1 MSTGAKN
8 PAAGANELSEDDIQR
23 MRFRKALARKR
34 RKEREA
40 AGEIKEL
47 NITAM
52 MDMMTIILVFLL
64 KSYASSSVTMAS
76 SDEVRLPLSTTR
88 LTPKDTV
95 SVTITPR
102 QVLVGEKPRAV
113 IENGKFRAGDLNGRT
128 VLPLDDAFRKE
139 VEKLKKIEERGGAKF
154 SRELTVVGDRRTP
167 YDILMTVLYTAG
179 QNELENFR
187 FIVVKKDE

>member
-102 QVLVGEKPRAV
+102 QVLVGEKPKAA
-113 IENGKFRAGDLNGRT
+113 IENGKFRPGDLNGRT